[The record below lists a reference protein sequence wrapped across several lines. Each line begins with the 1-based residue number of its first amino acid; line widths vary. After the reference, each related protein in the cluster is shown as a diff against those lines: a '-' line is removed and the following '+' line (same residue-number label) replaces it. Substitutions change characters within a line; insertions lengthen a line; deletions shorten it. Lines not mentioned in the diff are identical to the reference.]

1 MLINRYNKF
10 DDKEVIKWQVI
21 IIIKDIRI
29 IMRGAEAVYAAE
41 TLHIIPG
48 ESVRGLREAGGALQA
63 EAPAGTV
70 L

>member
-1 MLINRYNKF
+1 
-10 DDKEVIKWQVI
+10 
-21 IIIKDIRI
+21 
-29 IMRGAEAVYAAE
+29 MRGAEAVYAAE

-48 ESVRGLREAGGALQA
+48 ESVRGLRETGGALQA